1 MKKWKALNNKFLG
14 VDNMA
19 IKVICGYN
27 DKEYTDELEKML
39 YDHFSP
45 DDWDYIIIGDDIDE
59 VDGVAYTLS
68 IFEYKTK
75 EIDDKFVSVTYHG

>member
-1 MKKWKALNNKFLG
+1 MS
-14 VDNMA
+14 V
-19 IKVICGYN
+19 KVICGYN
-27 DKEYTDELEKML
+27 DAEFTDEMQDML

-45 DDWDYIIIGDDIDE
+45 DDWDYIIIGDVLDE

-75 EIDDKFVSVTYHG
+75 EINGKFVSVTYHS